1 MAKDYDT
8 ATAPYNFVSL
18 PQGVLTSPIEGDAM
32 SDAERVENYRA
43 HVLAKG
49 RLSGR
54 IDLEIKTLTPVF
66 IGTGVDAGNA
76 VENFFAPTGI
86 PIIPGSSLRG
96 MIKNLFKIV
105 TCSAM
110 RAGEDYHDQVLY
122 FRTMADKKD
131 NMRKLYTTEMAT
143 TVRKGTNTIS
153 ETKAEAGYLVQ
164 QTGDDGYYI
173 CPAEFDI
180 MNYGGGRQPENEVRW
195 GEPGSGRA
203 DCHTGRMSK
212 KGTYTRHRDPDWT
225 QRIPVPDNVVRAY
238 REDSSRKGVELLD
251 EEKGNFCAK
260 KGNAAASFTG
270 WDDIRFVAPCFY
282 KTDAQGEIAHF
293 GFGRFY
299 RIAYHMSIG
308 DHVLRM
314 ESDRIDYTD
323 ALFGRREEREH
334 ARVGR
339 EQTNRRSGCKE
350 LWASR
355 LAFADAVPKE
365 TPRTE
370 APHFPQILSAPKP
383 TAVQLYLEQKNGADR
398 LAHWDSAGVPIRGYK
413 LYWHQKNGTAWMN
426 REQDQPNTQ
435 TKCKIQPVAAG
446 NTFYGSI
453 RFERLSEDELGAL
466 LKVLCLCDGHLLCKI
481 GKGKP
486 IGLGSIEIIPRLFLT
501 DTEDSYH
508 SAFDGAGGWNT
519 AERGTEMNAYIQAFE
534 RELDRLGKDVRA
546 RYDKAQKEL
555 VHLLR
560 WDHTKNPKWEEKI
573 AQMTIGQGDRRFQG
587 RAILPTALDVKET
600 LIK

>member
-122 FRTMADKKD
+122 FRSVAGGALQSTYNK
-131 NMRKLYTTEMAT
+131 RVPREYT
-143 TVRKGTNTIS
+143 
-153 ETKAEAGYLVQ
+153 EAGYLIRTKTEQ
-164 QTGDDGYYI
+164 KYYI
-173 CPAEFDI
+173 CPTDYEPIYDKRAVLEYENRVFWNQPQSGFVTCYTGKIGNKKHYTVHQPCLWQERLPVSAEVI
-180 MNYGGGRQPENEVRW
+180 
-195 GEPGSGRA
+195 A
-203 DCHTGRMSK
+203 
-212 KGTYTRHRDPDWT
+212 
-225 QRIPVPDNVVRAY
+225 AY
-238 REDSSRKGVELLD
+238 QNDKARKGFNLLED
-251 EEKGNFCAK
+251 QKTSQAEWGDD
-260 KGNAAASFTG
+260 AAAFTN
-270 WDDIRFVAPCFY
+270 DPEIDFVIPCFY
-282 KTDAQGEIAHF
+282 QEENGSVLHF

-299 RIAYHMSIG
+299 RISYRMSVS
-308 DHVLRM
+308 DHV
-314 ESDRIDYTD
+314 IDVDVPVVDYAD
-323 ALFGRREEREH
+323 ALFGR
-334 ARVGR
+334 
-339 EQTNRRSGCKE
+339 KE

-355 LAFADAVPKE
+355 LAFTDALPE
-365 TPRTE
+365 EQPQMDTPDYLK
-370 APHFPQILSAPKP
+370 ILSSPKP
-383 TAVQLYLEQKNGADR
+383 TAVQLYLEQKHGRER
-398 LAHWDSAGVPIRGYK
+398 LAHWDSKGVPIRGYK
-413 LYWHQKNGTAWMN
+413 LYWHQKDDADWHGEKPKKED
-426 REQDQPNTQ
+426 EQRKIQQ
-435 TKCKIQPVAAG
+435 IQPVKKG
-446 NTFYGSI
+446 TKFSGSI
-453 RFERLSEDELGAL
+453 RFECLSEDELGAL

-486 IGLGSIEIIPRLFLT
+486 LGLGSIEIIPRLFLT

-508 SAFDGAGGWNT
+508 SAFDGEGGWNT
-519 AERGTEMNAYIQAFE
+519 AERRTEMNAYIQAFE

-587 RAILPTALDVKET
+587 RAILPTALDVK
-600 LIK
+600 

>member
-1 MAKDYDT
+1 MAKDNDT

-54 IDLEIKTLTPVF
+54 IDLEIQTLTPVF
-66 IGTGVDAGNA
+66 IGTGIDAGGA

-122 FRTMADKKD
+122 FRSVAGGALQSTYNK
-131 NMRKLYTTEMAT
+131 RVPREYT
-143 TVRKGTNTIS
+143 
-153 ETKAEAGYLVQ
+153 EAGYLIHTKTEQ
-164 QTGDDGYYI
+164 KYYI
-173 CPAEFDI
+173 CPTDYEPIYDKRAVREYENRIFWNQPQSGLATCYTGKIGNKKHYTVHQPCLWQERLPVSAEVIAAYQNDKAREGLNLLAERETSQAKWGDDAAWFTND
-180 MNYGGGRQPENEVRW
+180 PEI
-195 GEPGSGRA
+195 
-203 DCHTGRMSK
+203 D
-212 KGTYTRHRDPDWT
+212 
-225 QRIPVPDNVVRAY
+225 
-238 REDSSRKGVELLD
+238 
-251 EEKGNFCAK
+251 
-260 KGNAAASFTG
+260 
-270 WDDIRFVAPCFY
+270 FVIPCFY
-282 KTDAQGEIAHF
+282 QEENGSVLHF

-299 RIAYHMSIG
+299 RISYRKSVS
-308 DHVLRM
+308 DHV
-314 ESDRIDYTD
+314 IDVDVPVVDYAD
-323 ALFGRREEREH
+323 ALFGR
-334 ARVGR
+334 
-339 EQTNRRSGCKE
+339 KE

-370 APHFPQILSAPKP
+370 APHFPQILSTPKP
-383 TAVQLYLEQKNGADR
+383 TAVQLYLEQRNGADR

-426 REQDQPNTQ
+426 REQDEPNTQ
-435 TKCKIQPVAAG
+435 TQRKIQPVAAG

-453 RFERLSEDELGAL
+453 RFECLSEDELGAL
-466 LKVLCLCDGHLLCKI
+466 LKVLCLCDGRLLCKI

-486 IGLGSIEIIPRLFLT
+486 IGLGSIEITPRLFLT

-508 SAFDGAGGWNT
+508 SAFDGEGGWNT
-519 AERGTEMNAYIQAFE
+519 AERETEMNAYIQAFE

-555 VHLLR
+555 AHLLR
-560 WDHTKNPKWEEKI
+560 WDHTKDQKWEEKI

>member
-32 SDAERVENYRA
+32 SDAERVEHYRA
-43 HVLAKG
+43 HILAKG
-49 RLSGR
+49 CLSGR

-66 IGTGVDAGNA
+66 VGTGVDAGDA

-86 PIIPGSSLRG
+86 PVIPGSSLRG
-96 MIKNLFKIV
+96 MIKNIFKIV

-122 FRTMADKKD
+122 FRTMADKKT
-131 NMRKLYTTEMAT
+131 NMRDLYGTEMSSR
-143 TVRKGTNTIS
+143 VQNGTRTIS
-153 ETKAEAGYLVQ
+153 ETKAAAGYLVQ
-164 QTGDDGYYI
+164 QTGDDGFYI
-173 CPAEFDI
+173 CPAYFDI
-180 MNYGGGRQPENEVRW
+180 VNYGPGRQSEDEVRW

-203 DCHTGRMSK
+203 DCHTGRMPRKS
-212 KGTYTRHRDPDWT
+212 TYTRHRDPDWSH
-225 QRIPVPDNVVRAY
+225 RIPVPDNVVQAY
-238 REDSSRKGVELLD
+238 CEDSSRKGVELLD
-251 EEKGNFCAK
+251 DKKEKFCAK
-260 KGNAAASFTG
+260 KGNAATTFTG

-308 DHVLRM
+308 DHVIRM

-323 ALFGRREEREH
+323 ALFGRREQQER
-334 ARVGR
+334 ALLSR

-365 TPRTE
+365 TLRTE

-383 TAVQLYLEQKNGADR
+383 TAVQLYLEQKNGANR
-398 LAHWDSAGVPIRGYK
+398 IAHWDSAGVPIRGYK
-413 LYWHQKNGTAWMN
+413 LYWHQKNGTDWMN
-426 REQDQPNTQ
+426 REQDQPTTQ
-435 TKCKIQPVAAG
+435 TPRKIQPVSAG
-446 NTFYGSI
+446 NTFCGSI

-466 LKVLCLCDGHLLCKI
+466 LKVLCLCGGRLLCKI
-481 GKGKP
+481 GKGKSL
-486 IGLGSIEIIPRLFLT
+486 GLGSIEIIPRLFLT

-508 SAFDGAGGWNT
+508 SAFDGEGGWNT
-519 AERGTEMNAYIQAFE
+519 AERETEMNAYIQTFE

-573 AQMTIGQGDRRFQG
+573 AQMTIGQGDKRFQE
-587 RAILPTALDVKET
+587 RAILPTALDVK
-600 LIK
+600 